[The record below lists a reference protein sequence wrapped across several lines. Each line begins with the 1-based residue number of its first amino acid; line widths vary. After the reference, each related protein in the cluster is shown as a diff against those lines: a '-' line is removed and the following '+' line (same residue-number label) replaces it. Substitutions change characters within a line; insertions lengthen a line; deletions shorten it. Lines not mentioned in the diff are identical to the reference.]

1 VRRLEP
7 HSGVAAF
14 PEASPESAV
23 VQDRWESLLGK
34 APRLRPWLSQMLQRR
49 RTVLAERLGSGA
61 GEEIDRLL
69 WHELGRWLRDFEALP
84 NYAVSAIALD
94 LSDEPAPRAAD
105 RPRQP
110 EPAAGPGD
118 RAEARSPE
126 SAACELE
133 ALVADP
139 AFALAFHCI
148 EARVRPRLEP
158 ATKDRPSLARI
169 PEAAWFGLLHASI
182 PAEPKLTARVAIS
195 LVLRMRSQGW
205 SAQPA
210 AARKAALRLFVGC
223 SGLRPPPVAGKAR
236 SSDAGPLDARS
247 GTDSLR
253 AALPKD
259 WDLPAQAV
267 PDFVAA
273 ANLAR
278 KGLSEANALCA
289 RLVSRI
295 GATCRRTGKARPG
308 GLGLL
313 QEDGAGTASDA
324 EAREVVETARNYV
337 EMAGF
342 GPLLEILREAP

>member
-1 VRRLEP
+1 
-7 HSGVAAF
+7 
-14 PEASPESAV
+14 
-23 VQDRWESLLGK
+23 
-34 APRLRPWLSQMLQRR
+34 MLQRR

-94 LSDEPAPRAAD
+94 LLDEPAPRAAD
-105 RPRQP
+105 RPRAP
-110 EPAAGPGD
+110 EPAAAPGD
-118 RAEARSPE
+118 RAEASSPE

-148 EARVRPRLEP
+148 EARVRPRLES

-169 PEAAWFGLLHASI
+169 PEPAWFGLLHASV

-195 LVLRMRSQGW
+195 LVLRMISPGW
-205 SAQPA
+205 AAQPA
-210 AARKAALRLFVGC
+210 AARKAALRLFH
-223 SGLRPPPVAGKAR
+223 
-236 SSDAGPLDARS
+236 AGPLDARS
-247 GTDSLR
+247 GTDSLC
-253 AALPKD
+253 AALPKG

-273 ANLAR
+273 ANLVR
-278 KGLSEANALCA
+278 KGLSEATSLCA

-295 GATCRRTGKARPG
+295 GATCRRAGKSRPG

-324 EAREVVETARNYV
+324 EVREVAETARKYAQ
-337 EMAGF
+337 MTGF
-342 GPLLEILREAP
+342 GPLLETLLEPT

>member
-14 PEASPESAV
+14 PEASPDTVV

-34 APRLRPWLSQMLQRR
+34 TPRLRPWLSQMLQRR
-49 RTVLAERLGSGA
+49 RIVLAERLGSEA

-69 WHELGRWLRDFEALP
+69 WDELRRWLRDFEALP

-94 LSDEPAPRAAD
+94 LFDEPAPKAVD
-105 RPRQP
+105 RPRP
-110 EPAAGPGD
+110 AEPAAVPAD

-148 EARVRPRLEP
+148 EARVRRRLES

-169 PEAAWFGLLHASI
+169 PEPAWFGLLHASV

-195 LVLRMRSQGW
+195 LVLRMLSPGW
-205 SAQPA
+205 AAQPA
-210 AARKAALRLFVGC
+210 TARKAALRLFQ
-223 SGLRPPPVAGKAR
+223 
-236 SSDAGPLDARS
+236 AGPLDARS
-247 GTDSLR
+247 GADSLR
-253 AALPKD
+253 AALPAG
-259 WDLPAQAV
+259 WDLSAQAL

-273 ANLAR
+273 ASQAR
-278 KGLSEANALCA
+278 KGLSEASALCA

-295 GATCRRTGKARPG
+295 GATSRRTGKPPPG

-313 QEDGAGTASDA
+313 QEDGAGAASDA
-324 EAREVVETARNYV
+324 EAGEVGETARKYAQ
-337 EMAGF
+337 MTGF
-342 GPLLEILREAP
+342 APLLHILLEAP

>member
-1 VRRLEP
+1 VHRLEP
-7 HSGVAAF
+7 HGSVAAF
-14 PEASPESAV
+14 PEASPDTAV

-34 APRLRPWLSQMLQRR
+34 TPRLRPWLSQMLQRR
-49 RTVLAERLGSGA
+49 RTVLAERLGSDA

-94 LSDEPAPRAAD
+94 LSDEPAPKAAD
-105 RPRQP
+105 CPRAP
-110 EPAAGPGD
+110 EPAAGPDD

-148 EARVRPRLEP
+148 EARVRPRLES

-169 PEAAWFGLLHASI
+169 PESAWLGLLHASV
-182 PAEPKLTARVAIS
+182 PADPKLTARVAIS
-195 LVLRMRSQGW
+195 LVLRMLSPGW
-205 SAQPA
+205 AAQPA
-210 AARKAALRLFVGC
+210 AARKAALRLFHI
-223 SGLRPPPVAGKAR
+223 
-236 SSDAGPLDARS
+236 GPLDARS

-253 AALPKD
+253 AALPKG
-259 WDLPAQAV
+259 WDLPSQAV

-295 GATCRRTGKARPG
+295 GATCRRTGKGRPG

-313 QEDGAGTASDA
+313 QEDGTGTASDA
-324 EAREVVETARNYV
+324 EVREVGETARKYAQ
-337 EMAGF
+337 MTGF
-342 GPLLEILREAP
+342 GPLLQILLESL